1 MIAVLGLGFVGL
13 TTALGFSKKG
23 FRVRGFD
30 VDKTKAS
37 VIASGKIP
45 FFEADM
51 QEVLDEQLNHNFTVS
66 DTLADA
72 VSNSKVIFLCV
83 GTPSDEKGKADLT
96 YLLTAV
102 GDILKSVQKGSKKII
117 VVKSTVPPSTTRDHV
132 IPFIESKGFKIGE
145 DVIVSNNPE
154 FLREGH
160 AWKDFIEP
168 DRIVIGTQDDYAK
181 TVLGEIYAPFA
192 VPIHYVSLNT
202 GEFIKYLSN
211 TLLSTLISY
220 SNEMS
225 MIAMTI
231 GDIDTRKAFQI
242 LHEDKRWGEDKT
254 CMMASYAFPGC
265 GFGGYCLPKDTQA
278 MAYKAGE
285 FGYNAKILKDVL
297 AVNAEIKPFWIEKI
311 TENLPK
317 TATIGVLGLSFKP
330 HSDDIRQTPAKAVL
344 EQLLAKGYT
353 NIVVYDPIAND
364 LFDRTYKLPLTYK
377 KSVKEVADCADVV
390 AVVTAW
396 PEFRENEA
404 LLKGKKVFDLRY
416 CL

>member
-13 TTALGFSKKG
+13 TTALGFAEKG

-30 VDKTKAS
+30 VDKAKTDS
-37 VIASGKIP
+37 ISSGKIP

-51 QEVLDEQLNHNFTVS
+51 QDVLDRRLNHGFTVS
-66 DTLADA
+66 ETLEDA
-72 VSNSKVIFLCV
+72 VSDSDVVFLCV
-83 GTPSDEKGKADLT
+83 GTPSDENGKADLT

-102 GDILKSVQKGSKKII
+102 GDILKCVRKGSKKII
-117 VVKSTVPPSTTRDHV
+117 VIKSTVPPSTTRDHV

-145 DVIVSNNPE
+145 DVIVANNPE
-154 FLREGH
+154 FLREGY

-168 DRIVIGTQDDYAK
+168 DRIVIGTRDEYAK
-181 TVLGEIYAPFA
+181 KVLGEIYAPFN
-192 VPIHYVSLNT
+192 VPVHYVSPNT

-225 MIAMTI
+225 MIAATI
-231 GDIDTRKAFQI
+231 GDIDTREAFRI

-285 FGYNAKILKDVL
+285 FGFNARILKDVL
-297 AVNAEIKPFWIEKI
+297 AVNAGIKPFWIEKI
-311 TENLPK
+311 TENLPE

-344 EQLLAKGYT
+344 EQLLAKGYG

-364 LFDRTYKLPLTYK
+364 LFDKTYKLPLTYK
-377 KSVKEVADCADVV
+377 NSVKEVADCADVV
-390 AVVTAW
+390 IIVTAW
-396 PEFRENEA
+396 PEFKEQA
-404 LLKGKKVFDLRY
+404 CLLKGKKVFDLRY
-416 CL
+416 FL